1 MKRRLF
7 FSLLIGFIFV
17 LLSLFYRTGSSN
29 IEPMPYSSGC
39 GNSNGN
45 GNGSLCNGVTLL
57 PPGGIMAP
65 TGLAKRGL
73 PLAVVSVNT
82 DEDKP
87 GNFYR
92 NLNVV
97 NAMIDVAVY
106 SIIVFGVLTLLNKH
120 QLKTKLK

>member
-7 FSLLIGFIFV
+7 FSLLIGFTFV
-17 LLSLFYRTGSSN
+17 LLSLFYRTGSSS
-29 IEPMPYSSGC
+29 IEAMPYSNSC
-39 GNSNGN
+39 GGN
-45 GNGSLCNGVTLL
+45 GISLCSGAVLL